1 MTPTARALAI
11 IRKGGGMAAVVE
23 KYVQTPLVL
32 HAAPPAGVK
41 VARFGIRR
49 DVWGFG
55 DILAV
60 RPEHK
65 GALLLQVT
73 SIGGLSARVRKAK
86 QDPSTCEDEKERKA
100 AEERKEALILWI
112 TQGNRAEIWG
122 ISGTRVR
129 RFLVSYRPLPDGSK
143 EVVTW
148 EAK

>member
-23 KYVQTPLVL
+23 KYVQTPPRF
-32 HAAPPAGVK
+32 APNGQ
-41 VARFGIRR
+41 VAQPTRFGIRR

-86 QDPSTCEDEKERKA
+86 QDPSTCEDAKERKA

-122 ISGTRVR
+122 IQGQRVR